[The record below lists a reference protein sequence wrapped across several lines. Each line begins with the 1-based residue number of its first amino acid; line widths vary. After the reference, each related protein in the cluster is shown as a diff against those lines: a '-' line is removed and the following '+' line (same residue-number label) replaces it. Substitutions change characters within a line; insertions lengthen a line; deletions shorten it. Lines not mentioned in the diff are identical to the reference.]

1 MDKKKNLLPLQK
13 QVCFLDCR
21 IKHFVN
27 LAIARK
33 YAAIKHLP
41 AIRRFSKQD
50 LEKLCN
56 PHVVSNKEP
65 KHQTHNYIYTRV
77 SSKKQLDDLSRQIEY
92 IQTRRPE
99 YNSYTLVSDVTSGI
113 NFKRKG
119 LQTILDSCL
128 HGIIGEVVIA
138 HRDRLCRFGF
148 DLVKIII
155 EKSGGKITVLDDEKN
170 KSSEQELAED
180 LLSIVHIYTVHKW
193 EKEAISPNK
202 LKALKIKM
210 KPTIAQ
216 RMILDE
222 WINTSNYVYNKT
234 LECINAGDAIDHF
247 KLRNKLVTENTKM
260 NNPEYKDFLSKLDM
274 LNKEKRDLLKNLV
287 NILNLA
293 HNTMQSTS
301 KLKYRIN

>member
-1 MDKKKNLLPLQK
+1 MNGQEKEFVTIAEAGLLSGLSHQT
-13 QVCFLDCR
+13 L
-21 IKHFVN
+21 
-27 LAIARK
+27 RK
-33 YAAIKHLP
+33 FGDSQEIRSYKTPTGH
-41 AIRRFSKQD
+41 RRFSKQD

-77 SSKKQLDDLSRQIEY
+77 FSKKQLDDLSRQIEY

-99 YNSYTLVSDVTSGI
+99 YNSYTLVSDVASGI

-155 EKSGGKITVLDDEKN
+155 EKSGGTITVLDDEKN

-180 LLSIVHIYTVHKW
+180 LLSIVHIYSCRQMGKRSYKSKQQAKSI
-193 EKEAISPNK
+193 ENKDEADDSS
-202 LKALKIKM
+202 ADD
-210 KPTIAQ
+210 T
-216 RMILDE
+216 
-222 WINTSNYVYNKT
+222 
-234 LECINAGDAIDHF
+234 
-247 KLRNKLVTENTKM
+247 
-260 NNPEYKDFLSKLDM
+260 
-274 LNKEKRDLLKNLV
+274 
-287 NILNLA
+287 
-293 HNTMQSTS
+293 
-301 KLKYRIN
+301 